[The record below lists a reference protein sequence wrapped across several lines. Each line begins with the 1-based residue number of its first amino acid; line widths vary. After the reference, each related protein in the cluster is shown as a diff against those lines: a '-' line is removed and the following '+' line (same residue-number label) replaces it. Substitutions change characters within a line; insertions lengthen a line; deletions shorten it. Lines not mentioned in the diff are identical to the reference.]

1 MINRSRKPEIM
12 ADAAHYILTQPS
24 REFSG
29 NFCIDDEIME
39 RAGVTDLT
47 PYAVDPSQELM
58 ADFFVE
64 PRALSRK

>member
-1 MINRSRKPEIM
+1 
-12 ADAAHYILTQPS
+12 
-24 REFSG
+24 
-29 NFCIDDEIME
+29 ME

-47 PYAVDPSQELM
+47 PYAVDPSNELM